1 MSNRKEKIIR
11 RLLAARL
18 KERIESRF
26 SPFFERILI
35 SFIFE
40 G

>member
-1 MSNRKEKIIR
+1 MSSRKEKIIR

-26 SPFFERILI
+26 SPFFLNE
-35 SFIFE
+35 F
-40 G
+40 